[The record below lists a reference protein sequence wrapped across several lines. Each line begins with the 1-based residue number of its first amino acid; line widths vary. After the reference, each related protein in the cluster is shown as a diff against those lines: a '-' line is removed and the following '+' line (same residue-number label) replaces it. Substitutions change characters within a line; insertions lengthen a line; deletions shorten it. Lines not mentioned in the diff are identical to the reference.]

1 MKFRYFKGDKSH
13 PVIAEICANAEKLR
27 IQREEKLNNV
37 CSMYRFKTV
46 GQVVAIGAAVS
57 YAELTMKL
65 FSKINWIKVITLN
78 VMMMNII

>member
-1 MKFRYFKGDKSH
+1 MF
-13 PVIAEICANAEKLR
+13 
-27 IQREEKLNNV
+27 